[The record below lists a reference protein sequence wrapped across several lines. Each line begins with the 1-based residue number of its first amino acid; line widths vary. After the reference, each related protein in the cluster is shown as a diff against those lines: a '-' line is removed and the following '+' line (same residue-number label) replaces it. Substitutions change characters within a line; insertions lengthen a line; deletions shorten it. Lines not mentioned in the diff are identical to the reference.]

1 MASIRKRS
9 GRYHVQ
15 IRKNGY
21 QTVTH
26 TLSSLSLARKW
37 EVGSG
42 KWAAGVEA
50 DMERHLHIEVSEQTT
65 LLSLLS
71 RYQDEV
77 TPLHIGETKLTSASP
92 DEVLRPIVNLLKE
105 KAAWPAYD
113 LF

>member
-1 MASIRKRS
+1 
-9 GRYHVQ
+9 
-15 IRKNGY
+15 
-21 QTVTH
+21 
-26 TLSSLSLARKW
+26 
-37 EVGSG
+37 
-42 KWAAGVEA
+42 
-50 DMERHLHIEVSEQTT
+50 MERHLHIEVSEQTT

-92 DEVLRPIVNLLKE
+92 DEVRRPIVNLLKE

>member
-1 MASIRKRS
+1 MASIRKR
-9 GRYHVQ
+9 GRGYHVQ

-37 EVGSG
+37 
-42 KWAAGVEA
+42 AAGIEA
-50 DMERHLHIEVSEQTT
+50 DMERHLYIEVSEQTT